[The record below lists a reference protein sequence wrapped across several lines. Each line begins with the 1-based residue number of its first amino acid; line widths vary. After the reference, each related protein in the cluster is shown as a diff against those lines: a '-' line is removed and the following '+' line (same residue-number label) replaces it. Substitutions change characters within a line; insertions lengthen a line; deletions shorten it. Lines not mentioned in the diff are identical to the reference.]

1 MVKAQQKIKDIRGIR
16 LIDEIKKKLTF
27 FKLDYTDLKMIDNI
41 KLPKW
46 LRVEIVQNT
55 LYLWGTPQEED

>member
-1 MVKAQQKIKDIRGIR
+1 
-16 LIDEIKKKLTF
+16 
-27 FKLDYTDLKMIDNI
+27 MIDNI